1 MSTALTLLIAI
12 TLMTNAKAL
21 AEQQFTFQKTSSFV
35 DETKFMHVYGEV
47 KNISNKAMKNVV
59 VKASFY
65 DAYGKMINEFKRSSE
80 LRTINPGEIS
90 PYEILYI
97 DTKSVDT
104 VKNYTISA
112 TGQETETKTRALRIA
127 SNNSRLDLMG
137 VYYIVG
143 RVINEGSQDV
153 TNCMIIATL
162 YDKDGKV
169 ITIGRAQTEPVNISS
184 HSESA
189 FDLPVTEKLQT
200 YKVKSYSLVA
210 DSDQYVTI
218 PEFSQLEAISL
229 LLFLLFAVGTVITK
243 LKPLNKC

>member
-21 AEQQFTFQKTSSFV
+21 AEQQFKFQKTSSFV

-90 PYEILYI
+90 PFEILYI

-104 VKNYTISA
+104 VKNY
-112 TGQETETKTRALRIA
+112 
-127 SNNSRLDLMG
+127 
-137 VYYIVG
+137 
-143 RVINEGSQDV
+143 
-153 TNCMIIATL
+153 
-162 YDKDGKV
+162 
-169 ITIGRAQTEPVNISS
+169 IT
-184 HSESA
+184 
-189 FDLPVTEKLQT
+189 
-200 YKVKSYSLVA
+200 
-210 DSDQYVTI
+210 
-218 PEFSQLEAISL
+218 
-229 LLFLLFAVGTVITK
+229 
-243 LKPLNKC
+243 

>member
-1 MSTALTLLIAI
+1 MIAI
-12 TLMTNAKAL
+12 TPTTNANSL
-21 AEQQFTFQKTSSFV
+21 VEQQFTFQKTSSFI
-35 DETKFMHVYGEV
+35 DETKIMHVYGEV
-47 KNISNKAMKNVV
+47 KNISNKAMRNVV

-90 PYEILYI
+90 PFEILYI

-112 TGQETETKTRALRIA
+112 IGQETERKVRALRIA

-137 VYYIVG
+137 VYYIIG
-143 RVINEGSQDV
+143 RVINEGSQDA

-162 YDKDGKV
+162 YDKDGRV
-169 ITIGRAQTEPVNISS
+169 ITIGRAQTEPVNMSS
-184 HSESA
+184 YSESA

-200 YKVKSYSLVA
+200 YKVKSYSLIA

-218 PEFSQLEAISL
+218 PEFSQLETVSL
-229 LLFLLFAVGTVITK
+229 LLFLLFAVETAITK

>member
-1 MSTALTLLIAI
+1 MLFIAI
-12 TLMTNAKAL
+12 TLMTNANAL
-21 AEQQFTFQKTSSFV
+21 AEQQFTFQRTSSFV

-47 KNISNKAMKNVV
+47 KNISNKAMKNVI

-90 PYEILYI
+90 PFEILYI

-112 TGQETETKTRALRIA
+112 TGQESERKVRALRIV
-127 SNNSRLDLMG
+127 SNNSRLDLTG

-143 RVINEGSQDV
+143 RVINEGSQDA

-162 YDKDGKV
+162 YDKDGRV
-169 ITIGRAQTEPVNISS
+169 ITVGRAQTEPVNISS
-184 HSESA
+184 YSESA

-210 DSDQYVTI
+210 DSDQYVTV
-218 PEFSQLEAISL
+218 PEFSQLETVSLL
-229 LLFLLFAVGTVITK
+229 LLFLLFAVEAAITK
-243 LKPLNKC
+243 LKRLNKC